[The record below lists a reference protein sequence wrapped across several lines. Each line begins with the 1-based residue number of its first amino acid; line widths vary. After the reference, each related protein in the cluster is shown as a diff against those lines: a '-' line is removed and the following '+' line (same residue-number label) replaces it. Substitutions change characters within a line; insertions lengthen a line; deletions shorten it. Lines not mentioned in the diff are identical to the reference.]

1 MSAGGAPVWTSRSTY
16 LSRGASLP
24 DLSPQITPVPAVP
37 PQAEHLSERQGA
49 TWRVGKDVGRRYAR
63 VSGDVN
69 PIHLHPL
76 GARLFGFRRAIAH
89 GMWTKARCLAALEAR
104 LPDALT
110 VDVAFQK
117 PLPLGSTV
125 RFLTREGPTGWDF
138 AVLPGTDDRPHLSGS
153 VLAA

>member
-1 MSAGGAPVWTSRSTY
+1 MWAPV
-16 LSRGASLP
+16 RGQPRPTPRNAA
-24 DLSPQITPVPAVP
+24 DLSGR
-37 PQAEHLSERQGA
+37 QAT

-76 GARLFGFRRAIAH
+76 GARLFGFPGAIAH
-89 GMWTKARCLAALEAR
+89 GMWTKARCLAALESR

-117 PLPLGSTV
+117 PLPLGGTV
-125 RFLTREGPTGWDF
+125 RFLAREGPTGWDF
-138 AVLPGTDDRPHLSGS
+138 GVLPATDDRPHLSGS